1 MANSWTIG
9 TMYVRPNGPN
19 GLFRQPGGPGTQV
32 FPAQAT
38 GVDYFSTHPFS
49 ELSGSMVAGCGHYQ
63 NSPMLQ
69 QEYDEDTNSLVMLIM
84 CEICT
89 FIQYTL
95 PVEAALSTVQN
106 PQLVV

>member
-1 MANSWTIG
+1 MANTWQIG
-9 TMYVRPNGPN
+9 TMYVQPNGPN
-19 GLFRQPGGPGTQV
+19 GLFRQPGGPNTQV

-49 ELSGSMVAGCGHYQ
+49 ELTGVMSAGCGHFQ

-69 QEYDEDTNSLVMLIM
+69 QEIDEDTGELVILVM
-84 CEICT
+84 CSICT
-89 FIQYTL
+89 YIQYTL
-95 PVEAALSTVQN
+95 PPELALSTVYS

>member
-1 MANSWTIG
+1 
-9 TMYVRPNGPN
+9 MYVQPNGPN
-19 GLFRQPGGPGTQV
+19 GLFRQPNGPNTQV

-49 ELSGSMVAGCGHYQ
+49 ELSGQMVGGCGHYQ

-69 QEYDEDTNSLVMLIM
+69 QEFDEVSGDLVMLVM
-84 CEICT
+84 CEICSY
-89 FIQYTL
+89 IQYSL

-106 PQLVV
+106 PQLVI

>member
-1 MANSWTIG
+1 
-9 TMYVRPNGPN
+9 MYVQPNGPN

-49 ELSGSMVAGCGHYQ
+49 ELSGQMVAGCSHYQ

-69 QEYDEDTNSLVMLIM
+69 QEFDEVSGELVILVL
-84 CEICT
+84 CSVCS
-89 FIQYTL
+89 FIQYSL
-95 PVEAALSTVQN
+95 PVESALSTVQN
-106 PQLVV
+106 PQIVI